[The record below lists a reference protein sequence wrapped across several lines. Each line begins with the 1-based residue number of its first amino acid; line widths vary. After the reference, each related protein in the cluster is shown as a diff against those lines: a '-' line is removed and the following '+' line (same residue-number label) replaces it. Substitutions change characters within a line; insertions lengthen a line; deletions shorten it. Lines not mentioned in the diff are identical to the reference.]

1 MKPTRL
7 IRFGW
12 NDRRRTLCCAS
23 LSAAFSSGT
32 DNEAYGSL
40 ASAYDDDPASIH
52 IGCELPAIAFCPWC
66 GTPAK
71 DILWDKEEV

>member
-12 NDRRRTLCCAS
+12 NDRRRTLCCDS
-23 LSAAFSSGT
+23 LSMAFSSRT
-32 DNEAYGSL
+32 DNSMYGSL
-40 ASAYDDDPASIH
+40 AGTPTDDPTNIRF
-52 IGCELPAIAFCPWC
+52 GCELPAIAFCPWC